1 MSGPKTSRYTLTAEQ
16 RRILAEQRRIL
27 AEQRKIERR
36 KAAAAEIIRQTQQA
50 LHQMNGMF
58 RDDMSVAAELS
69 VRTGSD
75 NGFGALIAELNTLI
89 STAQPRFM
97 NTAENDVTSIE
108 RAAEKTKKDLASAR
122 QLAEKIAALGAQ
134 NEKKLKDNLQAV
146 LSKGFSAPPAAT
158 RKKAASPC
166 AALQKST
173 VQRLHEFRKND
184 ALPQTY
190 IAEIDDAL
198 TKIQAISS
206 ETFLKNTVALVVEP
220 LIKKIGLYMDEYE
233 QYHEEFETL
242 YSEYCALC
250 SLCGEEEK
258 EYVCSRASVE
268 ALQAEIDRLQA
279 AIAYDDEQAYIS
291 KCLDDVMA
299 EMGYCVLGSREVT
312 KRNGSRFRNKLYSY
326 EEGTAELHHIFF
338 RRKNSDGAR
347 RHRHERSHSHGAGNR
362 AAVRFYGAV
371 LRRFPRSGKA
381 AAGKGRCPC
390 REVIASS
397 AQRRICPDHQHGR
410 LFHDGAAQR
419 IPHKKA
425 AQSRQAKDHAEGINN
440 AKI

>member
-1 MSGPKTSRYTLTAEQ
+1 M
-16 RRILAEQRRIL
+16 
-27 AEQRKIERR
+27 
-36 KAAAAEIIRQTQQA
+36 
-50 LHQMNGMF
+50 
-58 RDDMSVAAELS
+58 
-69 VRTGSD
+69 
-75 NGFGALIAELNTLI
+75 
-89 STAQPRFM
+89 
-97 NTAENDVTSIE
+97 
-108 RAAEKTKKDLASAR
+108 
-122 QLAEKIAALGAQ
+122 
-134 NEKKLKDNLQAV
+134 
-146 LSKGFSAPPAAT
+146 
-158 RKKAASPC
+158 
-166 AALQKST
+166 
-173 VQRLHEFRKND
+173 QRLHEFRKND

-326 EEGTAELHHIFF
+326 EEGTAVNITYS
-338 RRKNSDGAR
+338 SDGKIAMELGGIDTSDR
-347 RHRHERSHSHGAGNR
+347 IPTAQETGQLCDSMEQFCDDFREVEKRLLAKGVVLAERISLLPPSAEYAQIINTADYSMTAQPGAFHTKKQR
-362 AAVRFYGAV
+362 
-371 LRRFPRSGKA
+371 KA
-381 AAGKGRCPC
+381 ARPKTMR
-390 REVIASS
+390 RE
-397 AQRRICPDHQHGR
+397 
-410 LFHDGAAQR
+410 
-419 IPHKKA
+419 
-425 AQSRQAKDHAEGINN
+425 
-440 AKI
+440 